1 LHYSRH
7 FALLAAFAC
16 LAWVASRLSF
26 PASLAVAFA
35 LYGALHA
42 TALVVSLR
50 RPPSLGRSGLLIAA
64 ATVLS
69 AMVFHLGLLGTHLSA
84 RMPGVTGPYITL
96 GFASI
101 IGALAYGI
109 ALRIFTLYRL
119 TAAELSL
126 ISLGCA
132 SASCL
137 ALMILTRFPLLGPWW
152 LAVLWWYSFSG
163 GLWLCD
169 QRQQASKFT
178 R

>member
-7 FALLAAFAC
+7 FALLTAFAC
-16 LAWVASRLSF
+16 LTWGANRLSF

-42 TALVVSLR
+42 TALVVSLQ
-50 RPPSLGRSGLLIAA
+50 RPPSLGRTSLLIVTAA
-64 ATVLS
+64 ILS
-69 AMVFHLGLLGTHLSA
+69 AMMFHLGLLGTHLSA
-84 RMPGVTGPYITL
+84 RMPGGTGPYVTL
-96 GFASI
+96 GFASA

-119 TAAELSL
+119 TAAELFM
-126 ISLGCA
+126 ISLGCV

-137 ALMILTRFPLLGPWW
+137 ALMMLTRFPSLGPWW
-152 LAVLWWYSFSG
+152 LAMLWWYSFSG
-163 GLWLCD
+163 GLWFCD
-169 QRQQASKFT
+169 QRQHASKFT